1 MDLEE
6 TKKIIQN
13 KITAD
18 EAAREVRS
26 QIKSYI
32 DQKQNLREGF
42 TETFK
47 PLIETSEAVKE
58 SIDTQ
63 QNKLIKQLQDNQ
75 LALTAGLE
83 GNRKAITS
91 GFDKMN
97 EVKRWDLQQLP
108 GLEAIEEPEMEE
120 EEEEEEEK
128 GEEDETIE
136 KIKEIQNLIIKKNDL
151 SKKLIEESEEKFKDG
166 NIEEGKELYNK
177 AKEQLKEINVLQ
189 REIKR
194 LKKFLYKE
202 TEEKQE
208 PPKRVIRFNDS
219 DLDSGLNTAASDK
232 LLKKT
237 GLPLPSIIK
246 NLNYNVIKSYKKK
259 AEDLLAD
266 FQDSLVNK
274 ANFSVEGGI
283 NKATPK
289 NKYPRTKTLKQISYY
304 NILSEYVNN
313 INKLENIAK
322 KKTGQGIIHF
332 KNPQQLV
339 GRLELLAGSIFA
351 GNNGVKQEFSQIAH
365 LLHQLKVITKKTLND
380 LLKKYILFK

>member
-1 MDLEE
+1 MNLEE

-13 KITAD
+13 KIEAD

-26 QIKSYI
+26 HIKSYI
-32 DQKQNLREGF
+32 HEKQNLTERF

-47 PLIETSEAVKE
+47 PLIETSEAVKT

-75 LALTAGLE
+75 LALTDGFE

-91 GFDKMN
+91 GFDKMD
-97 EVKRWDLQQLP
+97 EVKRWDLSQLP
-108 GLEAIEEPEMEE
+108 GLEASEEPEMEEE

-151 SKKLIEESEEKFKDG
+151 SKKLIEESEEKFKDA

-177 AKEQLKEINVLQ
+177 AKEQLKEVNVLQ

-208 PPKRVIRFNDS
+208 PPKRVISFNDS
-219 DLDSGLNTAASDK
+219 DLDSGLNTAASVK

-237 GLPLPSIIK
+237 GLPLPSTIK
-246 NLNYNVIKSYKKK
+246 NVNYNVIKSYKKK
-259 AEDLLAD
+259 AEYLLAD

-274 ANFSVEGGI
+274 ANFGVEGGI
-283 NKATPK
+283 NRATPNNK
-289 NKYPRTKTLKQISYY
+289 NPRTKTL
-304 NILSEYVNN
+304 
-313 INKLENIAK
+313 NKFLI
-322 KKTGQGIIHF
+322 TIF
-332 KNPQQLV
+332 
-339 GRLELLAGSIFA
+339 LA
-351 GNNGVKQEFSQIAH
+351 NM
-365 LLHQLKVITKKTLND
+365 
-380 LLKKYILFK
+380 

>member
-1 MDLEE
+1 MNLEE

-26 QIKSYI
+26 QKKSYI
-32 DQKQNLREGF
+32 NQKQNVREGF
-42 TETFK
+42 KETFT
-47 PLIETSEAVKE
+47 PLIETSEAVKT

-75 LALTAGLE
+75 LALTEGLDK
-83 GNRKAITS
+83 NRLAKTS
-91 GFDKMN
+91 GFDKMD
-97 EVKRWDLQQLP
+97 EVKESDLLQLP
-108 GLEAIEEPEMEE
+108 GFEAIEHPEMEE
-120 EEEEEEEK
+120 EEEEEQ
-128 GEEDETIE
+128 DETKE
-136 KIKEIQNLIIKKNDL
+136 KMKEVQNLITKKNDL
-151 SKKLIEESEEKFKDG
+151 SKKLIKESEEKFEDG
-166 NIEEGKELYNK
+166 NIEGGKELLNK
-177 AKEQLKEINVLQ
+177 AKEQLKEIDVLQ

-194 LKKFLYKE
+194 LKTFLYKE

-208 PPKRVIRFNDS
+208 PAKRVISFNDS
-219 DLDSGLNTAASDK
+219 DLDSGLNTAASFK

-237 GLPLPSIIK
+237 GLPLPSTIK
-246 NLNYNVIKSYKKK
+246 NLNYKVIKSYQKK

-274 ANFSVEGGI
+274 ANFGVEGGI
-283 NKATPK
+283 NKAIPK
-289 NKYPRTKTLKQISYY
+289 NKNPRTETLKQISYY

-313 INKLENIAK
+313 INKLEKIA

-332 KNPQQLV
+332 NNPQQLV
-339 GRLELLAGSIFA
+339 NRLELLAGSIFA

-365 LLHQLKVITKKTLND
+365 LLHQLKVITKKH
-380 LLKKYILFK
+380 